1 MVPEIT
7 DKSKG
12 QQKIFFDRDISW
24 LAFNERVLLE
34 ANDETVPLFER
45 IRFLSIYSS
54 NLDEFYR
61 VRIPSLMALKKIA
74 QKEIE
79 NNSLF
84 QHTLDT
90 IQHIVD
96 SQLKLFGGIMTG
108 CILPELRKENIRLL
122 YNEPLPEII
131 KDEVLH
137 YFFTEVL
144 AFIQITNLTE
154 STDFFPENNKLY
166 KLIVPEVVSEEQ
178 ELIIINIPS
187 DELPRFLSVKR
198 SDTEYIIFLDDV
210 IKAGLPFLFKDR
222 QLAGDYNFKVTR
234 DAALELDDEYG
245 EGMAERMEKRIARRD
260 FSFATRFLF
269 DATMPPPYL
278 QSLIDVF
285 RLKGATVVLG
295 GVYHNL
301 KDLGSLP
308 LKKGFLSYPDRL
320 PIAFAPEQGK
330 TLFETIA
337 QKDLV
342 FHTPYH
348 SYDGVLRF
356 FNEASVHPEVK
367 DIFVTLYRVAGDSRI
382 AHALISAAKNGKKV
396 TVIVELKAR
405 FDEANNIKWAKQMK
419 KAGVKIIYSVA
430 SLKVHAKIALVRF
443 KKGNATEALGLF
455 ATGNLNESTARF
467 YTDHILMT
475 ADKGLLRDLQKTFDI
490 LVHIKKI
497 PKAEKVN
504 FKNLLVAKFNL
515 RDRFIAL
522 IDNEIANSR
531 KGLGSGI
538 TLKLNNLEEEV
549 LIEKLYEASNA
560 GVKINLIL
568 RGICCLIPGI
578 PGKSENITVRRIV
591 DRYLEHGRVFVFNN
605 NRDPLVYMGS
615 ADWMNRNIYHRIE
628 VCFPI
633 FDMDIRGQILDI
645 IELQLRDT
653 QKAVLVNDTLGNVA
667 IEAVGPP
674 LRSQDAIYEYLEA
687 RVKEA
692 KG

>member
-1 MVPEIT
+1 MAPEIIV
-7 DKSKG
+7 KHKA
-12 QQKIFFDRDISW
+12 QQYTFFDRDISW

-96 SQLKLFGGIMTG
+96 GQLKLFGGIMTG
-108 CILPELRKENIRLL
+108 CILPELRNENIRLL

-131 KDEVLH
+131 KNEVLH

-154 STDFFPENNKLY
+154 SIDFFPENNKLY
-166 KLIVPEVVSEEQ
+166 KLIIPEVASDEQ

-187 DELPRFLSVKR
+187 DELPRFLSVR
-198 SDTEYIIFLDDV
+198 RNDTDYIVFLDDI
-210 IKAGLPFLFKDR
+210 IKAGLPFLFKER
-222 QLAGDYNFKVTR
+222 KLAGDFNFKVTR

-285 RLKGATVVLG
+285 RLKGATIVLG

-308 LKKGFLSYPDRL
+308 LKKGFLSYPDRIPL
-320 PIAFAPEQGK
+320 SFNPEPDQ
-330 TLFETIA
+330 TLFETII
-337 QKDLV
+337 QKDLI
-342 FHTPYH
+342 FHTPYQ
-348 SYDGVLRF
+348 SYDSVLRF
-356 FNEASVHPEVK
+356 FNEASVHPDVK

-419 KAGVKIIYSVA
+419 KAGVKIIYSVS

-443 KKGNATEALGLF
+443 RKDNKINALGLF

-467 YTDHILMT
+467 YTDHIMMT
-475 ADKGLLRDLQKTFDI
+475 AHTGMLKDLQKTFDI
-490 LVHIKKI
+490 LVHIKRI
-497 PKAEKVN
+497 PKPEKVN
-504 FKNLLVAKFNL
+504 FKHLLVAKFNL
-515 RDRFIAL
+515 RDRFIGL
-522 IDNEIANSR
+522 IDNEIKNSK
-531 KGLGSGI
+531 KGLPSGI
-538 TLKLNNLEEEV
+538 TIKLNNLEEQV
-549 LIEKLYEASNA
+549 LIKKLYEASIA
-560 GVKINLIL
+560 GVTVNLIV
-568 RGICCLIPGI
+568 RGVCCLVPGVI
-578 PGKSENITVRRIV
+578 GMSDNITVRRIV

-605 NRDPLVYMGS
+605 NNDPLVYMGS

-628 VCFPI
+628 VCFPVYDTEVKKQVI
-633 FDMDIRGQILDI
+633 DI
-645 IELQLRDT
+645 IDLQLRDNV
-653 QKAVLVNDTLGNVA
+653 KALLIDSTLKNT
-667 IEAVGPP
+667 PP
-674 LRSQDAIYEYLEA
+674 ALSDKVLRSQDAIYEYL
-687 RVKEA
+687 KN
-692 KG
+692 

>member
-1 MVPEIT
+1 MGTET
-7 DKSKG
+7 ATKNKAEHYS
-12 QQKIFFDRDISW
+12 FFDRDISW
-24 LAFNERVLLE
+24 LTFNERVLLE

-96 SQLKLFGGIMTG
+96 NQLKLFGGIMIG
-108 CILPELRKENIRLL
+108 CILPELQKEHIGLL
-122 YNEPLPEII
+122 YNEPIPENII
-131 KDEVLH
+131 TDVLH

-144 AFIQITNLTE
+144 AFIQITNLTA

-166 KLIVPEVVSEEQ
+166 KLVIPEGTSEQQ
-178 ELIIINIPS
+178 ELVIMNIPS
-187 DELPRFLSVKR
+187 DELPRFLSIKR
-198 SDTEYIIFLDDV
+198 NETEYIVFLDDV

-222 QLAGDYNFKVTR
+222 KLVGDFNFKVTR

-269 DATMPPPYL
+269 DAAMPPPYL

-285 RLKGATVVLG
+285 RLKGAAVVLG

-308 LKKGFLSYPDRL
+308 IKDVALSYPRQK
-320 PIAFAPEQGK
+320 PISFDPEK
-330 TLFETIA
+330 EYTLFETIIK
-337 QKDLV
+337 KDLI
-342 FHTPYH
+342 FHTPYQ

-356 FNEASVHPEVK
+356 FNEASVHPDVK

-382 AHALISAAKNGKKV
+382 AHALISAARNGKKV

-419 KAGVKIIYSVA
+419 KAGVKIIYSVP

-443 KKGNATEALGLF
+443 KKDSTVTALGLF

-475 ADKGLLRDLQKTFDI
+475 AHSGMLRDLQKTFDI
-490 LVHIKKI
+490 LIHIKKI
-497 PKAEKVN
+497 PKPEKVSL
-504 FKNLLVAKFNL
+504 KHLLVAKFNL

-522 IDNEIANSR
+522 IDNEITNC
-531 KGLGSGI
+531 KNGLASGI
-538 TLKLNNLEEEV
+538 TIKLNNLEEHL
-549 LIEKLYEASNA
+549 LIEKLYEASTA
-560 GVKINLIL
+560 GVVINLII
-568 RGICCLIPGI
+568 RGICCLVPGI
-578 PGKSENITVRRIV
+578 SGMSENITVKRIV
-591 DRYLEHGRVFVFNN
+591 DRYLEHGRIFVFNN
-605 NRDPLVYMGS
+605 NNDPLVYMGS

-628 VCFPI
+628 VCFPLY
-633 FDMDIRGQILDI
+633 DPDIKKQLLDI
-645 IELQLRDT
+645 LNLQVQDNV
-653 QKAVLVNDTLGNVA
+653 KAVLIDHTLKNCPIDKA
-667 IEAVGPP
+667 DKAV
-674 LRSQDAIYEYLEA
+674 RSQEEIYKYLLP
-687 RVKEA
+687 
-692 KG
+692 G